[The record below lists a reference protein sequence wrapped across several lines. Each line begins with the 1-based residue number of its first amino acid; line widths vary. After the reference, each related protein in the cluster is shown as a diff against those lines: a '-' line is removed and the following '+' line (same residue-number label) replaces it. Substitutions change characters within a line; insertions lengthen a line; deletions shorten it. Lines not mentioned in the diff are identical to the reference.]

1 MDHNRT
7 PHHDRM
13 NSNRVPGDDR
23 MHHNRLPH
31 HDRIPGALR
40 DLAPGLEA
48 AGYDAW
54 TLNPTVDAASRV
66 VVRRRGDWL
75 LFEMPSAEHEPR
87 PSWEL
92 LDTAGAGPGPGKA
105 VLAPDGRTFH
115 VRADVPAGLNGTL
128 GDRCREAM
136 ASVRLIDA
144 LLRGHLKAE
153 AGSPS
158 APLTA
163 DPEESPRPLRE
174 LCAEAGWSV
183 RERATGEL
191 VVDLKTARGSYAA
204 EAVTEPEG
212 TTRIFVRLARFESL
226 SETSREALGRF
237 LLTAG
242 RVLRLVRPVI
252 RDEEAGLTVGFE
264 FQTCLSVTAED
275 VDEALNALATAAQEF
290 GREAKSLGDETLARR
305 YMSLIRRTK
314 DLFQ

>member
-7 PHHDRM
+7 PDHDRM
-13 NSNRVPGDDR
+13 NHGRRPGDDR
-23 MHHNRLPH
+23 MHHHRLPRQ
-31 HDRIPGALR
+31 DRIPGALR
-40 DLAPGLEA
+40 DLAPGLA
-48 AGYDAW
+48 PAGYDAW

-75 LFEMPSAEHEPR
+75 VFEMPSAEHEPR

-105 VLAPDGRTFH
+105 VLSPDGRTYH

-128 GDRCREAM
+128 ADRCREAM

-153 AGSPS
+153 AGSR
-158 APLTA
+158 ATPLAEGAHDTA
-163 DPEESPRPLRE
+163 RPLRE

-183 RERATGEL
+183 RERTTGEL

-212 TTRIFVRLARFESL
+212 TTRLFVRLARFESL
-226 SETSREALGRF
+226 SETSREALGQF

-252 RDEEAGLTVGFE
+252 REDEAGLTVGFE
-264 FQTCLSVTAED
+264 FQTCLPVTAED
-275 VDEALNALATAAQEF
+275 VDEALSALATAAQEF
-290 GREAKSLGDETLARR
+290 GREAKSLGDETLSRR
-305 YMSLIRRTK
+305 YLNLIRRTK
-314 DLFQ
+314 DLSP